1 MRDEAT
7 FPTTDHQQ
15 SNSTSVRTLVSQ
27 RPETEIAPHSKNY
40 HWLRWLALAAILI
53 AGNLANALSWHF
65 AIPIDTGVFSISLA
79 LGLYVAPGWSEWRRS
94 RVVASGWRM
103 RWRPTALALG
113 AGLALAIPS
122 VIFMVIASAK
132 GGIGYTPIPSLPVS
146 SLLVRE
152 LIEIPLLTAFV
163 EELVF
168 RQFIFRLFA
177 QKSLLATVLVNA
189 GIFTLWHV
197 VVNARTV
204 LATNFAASPLL
215 DIGSYAGS
223 MATIFAAGVVFAL
236 VRWRTGSF
244 VYSALTHWLLLALI
258 TLAVWA
264 L

>member
-1 MRDEAT
+1 MRDEAIS
-7 FPTTDHQQ
+7 PATDHPLSGITVQTLEDERPVAERAPQ
-15 SNSTSVRTLVSQ
+15 SPSR
-27 RPETEIAPHSKNY
+27 K
-40 HWLRWLALAAILI
+40 WLRWLALAAILI

-65 AIPIDTGVFSISLA
+65 AIPIDSGIFSISLA
-79 LGLYVAPGWSEWRRS
+79 LGLYLTPGWSEWRRS
-94 RVVASGWRM
+94 RVVAPGWRM
-103 RWRPTALALG
+103 RWRPTALALA
-113 AGLALAIPS
+113 AGLLLAIPS
-122 VIFMVIASAK
+122 VLFLALASAH
-132 GGIGYTPIPSLPVS
+132 GGVGYTPIPSMPVS

-168 RQFIFRLFA
+168 RQFVFRLFA
-177 QKSLLATVLVNA
+177 QKNLLLTVLTNA

-197 VVNARTV
+197 VVNARTI
-204 LATNFAASPLL
+204 LATTLAASPLL

-244 VYSALTHWLLLALI
+244 VYSAITHWLLLALI